1 MILCPGLGCVV
12 FGSYDTTSISNFNIT
27 EMLAEEV
34 RQQHTNV
41 TSLIRKI
48 ARGMVTK
55 AVNKTYGSSVSLLF
69 VSQFEPPM

>member
-1 MILCPGLGCVV
+1 M